1 MNISIAMATYNGAKF
16 LEAQLDSI
24 ATQTRM
30 PMELVICDDAS
41 TDETINIIKAHILAP
56 IIKLVTN
63 PKNLGV
69 VASFKIAASLC
80 HSKNYIAFCDQDDIW
95 HNNKLEENFN
105 AIVNFSNEK
114 IPVLVYSD
122 AVFIDASKKIINKSF
137 MNETGIDKYQH
148 VYQTA
153 LFGSI
158 ILGCSIMINPI
169 LRNYLSAMPDQLN
182 FNHDAWMSLIGFSFG
197 VCHFIQ
203 DPLLDYR
210 KHDQNSTISNFEKKS
225 SVNRLNIQLNA
236 IFSEKQYLINEIELA
251 KNILEKYESEF
262 TSTKIRQI
270 KKFITLEHRPYLYKK
285 LYFEFVFLKYWKK
298 RF

>member
-41 TDETINIIKAHILAP
+41 TDETINIIKAHSLAP
-56 IIKLVTN
+56 IIKLVIN
-63 PKNLGV
+63 PTNLGV

-80 HSKNYIAFCDQDDIW
+80 HSKNYVAFCDQDDIW
-95 HNNKLEENFN
+95 HTYKLEKNYN
-105 AIVNFSNEK
+105 AISNFADEN

-122 AVFIDASKKIINKSF
+122 AVFINASKNIINKSF
-137 MNETGIDKYQH
+137 MNEMGIDKYQH
-148 VYQTA
+148 IYQTV

-158 ILGCSIMINPI
+158 MLGCSIMINPS
-169 LRNYLSAMPDQLN
+169 LRNYLLAMPDQLI

-210 KHDQNSTISNFEKKS
+210 KHDQNSTISIFEKKS
-225 SVNRLNIQLNA
+225 NINRLTIQLKA
-236 IFSEKQYLINEIELA
+236 IFSEKQYLNHEIELA
-251 KNILEKYESEF
+251 KNILGKYEAEF
-262 TSTKIRQI
+262 TTIKIRQI
-270 KKFITLEHRPYLYKK
+270 KKFIALEQRPYLIKK
-285 LYFEFVFLKYWKK
+285 LYFEFVFFKYWKK